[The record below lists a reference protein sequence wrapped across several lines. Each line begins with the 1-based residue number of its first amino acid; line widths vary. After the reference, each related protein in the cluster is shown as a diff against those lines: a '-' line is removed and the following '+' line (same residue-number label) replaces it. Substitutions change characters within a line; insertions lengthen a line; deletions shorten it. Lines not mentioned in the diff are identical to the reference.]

1 MNPLVAQIP
10 EWLESCLKSK
20 VAIFGAGRSGLAAKA
35 LIEKLGGDAVL
46 YDEQCGSENAALF
59 DSSKAKTANLV
70 VCSPGFRWD
79 HEWIE
84 QARLEGCR
92 VIPEFDLGASL
103 WKGPV
108 IAVTG
113 TNGKTT
119 LASFLNEA
127 FSHVGIESYAVGNIG
142 TPLCELLAKD
152 CNSEAMAICEIS
164 SFQAEAIE
172 LLESDHVLWT
182 NFDEDHLDRHG
193 SMQAYFRSKYKLIA
207 NSRGSS
213 LFIDSS
219 VHEFGVRIGLELPR
233 SSVVATNLSVEELGL
248 RGSAFETEPEI
259 NSYLMARSLWLSL
272 KLDESALVEA
282 AHLFE
287 KAPHRMQFLG
297 EKRGVG
303 FWNDSKATNFHAAI
317 GGLKRFEKP
326 VIWLGGGE
334 SKGGDI
340 QDFARRIGSRIKCA
354 LLIGKTRWNL
364 KEALEKGGLEA
375 SACDSLEEA
384 VAKAFDFAES
394 GDHIVLSP
402 GFASFDM
409 FENYVQRGEAFRKA
423 VDCL

>member
-20 VAIFGAGRSGLAAKA
+20 VAILGAGRSGLGAKA

-46 YDEQCGSENAALF
+46 YDERNDSENAAFF
-59 DSSKAKTANLV
+59 DSSEAKTADLV
-70 VCSPGFRWD
+70 VCSPGFSWN

-84 QARLEGCR
+84 QARSEGCR
-92 VIPEFDLGASL
+92 VVPEFDLGASL
-103 WKGPV
+103 WKGPIV
-108 IAVTG
+108 AVTG

-119 LASFLNEA
+119 LTSFLNEA

-142 TPLCELLAKD
+142 TPLCELLARD
-152 CNSEAMAICEIS
+152 CNSEAIAICEIS

-172 LLESDHVLWT
+172 LLEADHVLWT

-207 NSRGSS
+207 NSRGGS
-213 LFIDSS
+213 FFVDSS
-219 VHEFGVRIGLELPR
+219 VREFGVRMGLELPE
-233 SSVVATNLSVEELGL
+233 SSVVATNLSVEALGL
-248 RGSAFETEPEI
+248 RGSAFETEPEF
-259 NSYLMARSLWLSL
+259 NTYLMARSLWLTL
-272 KLDESALVEA
+272 KLEESALVEA

-287 KAPHRMQFLG
+287 KAPHRMQFMG

-303 FWNDSKATNFHAAI
+303 FWNDSKATNFHAVI

-340 QDFARRIGSRIKCA
+340 EDFANRIGSRIRRA
-354 LLIGKTRWNL
+354 FLVGKTRWIL
-364 KEALEKGGLEA
+364 KEALERGGIEA
-375 SACDSLEEA
+375 SVCDSLEEA
-384 VAKAFDFAES
+384 VAKAFEVAET

-409 FENYVQRGEAFRKA
+409 FENYVERGNAFRKA